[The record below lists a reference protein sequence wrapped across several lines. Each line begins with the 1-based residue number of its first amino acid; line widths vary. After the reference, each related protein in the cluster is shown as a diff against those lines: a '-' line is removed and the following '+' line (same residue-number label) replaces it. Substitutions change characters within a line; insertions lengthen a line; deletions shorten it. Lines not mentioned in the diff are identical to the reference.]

1 MDLLLLEKN
10 KHMIKHCL
18 ILFCFVLGLH
28 AAHAQSESTVVYI
41 EQYKKIAVQEMK
53 RTGIPASITLAQG
66 ILESNSGESNLAK
79 KFNNHFGIKCKSDW
93 KGETTFQD
101 DDTKQE
107 CFRVYPTA
115 LASFKDHSD
124 FLKNRPNYAA
134 LFTLDPV
141 DDSAWAY
148 GLKKA
153 GYATATDYPRR
164 LLKIID
170 DYELSQY
177 NFPELENEV
186 EDEETAKAVS
196 DGAKAVAV
204 FPKKDTVVAI
214 VKDTLI
220 ATITD
225 TVPNKLVDSIVTKPA
240 TPVYTAPTTTQAQIY
255 AADTTN
261 ISLSKVNGINSST
274 NTVENS
280 IPAMKG
286 LGVSK
291 DTVKQVLFTIT
302 KKKVINYPKEKFKIN
317 SVPVLWVKAGS
328 SYLQIAQI
336 HKISLYKLFVYN
348 DIVEADVADK
358 DQLVFIAQK
367 KKSGN
372 KSIHTAKEGETLYEI
387 SQNEGVQLSY
397 LKSYNKKLPNGPLK
411 EGTIVLLFKPKET
424 KPEPSFRQ
432 VSVKF
437 EFNFFKHLF
446 KRKKK

>member
-1 MDLLLLEKN
+1 M
-10 KHMIKHCL
+10 KHCL
-18 ILFCFVLGLH
+18 GFLFLVIGTQI
-28 AAHAQSESTVVYI
+28 AQAQSESTVVYI

-66 ILESNSGESNLAK
+66 IVESNSGESNLAK

-107 CFRVYPTA
+107 CFRVYPNA
-115 LASFKDHSD
+115 AASFKDHSD

-153 GYATATDYPRR
+153 GYATASDYPKK

-177 NFPELENEV
+177 NFPELDN
-186 EDEETAKAVS
+186 DELDSPVIEKPLIKSPVM
-196 DGAKAVAV
+196 KVVADTIAINKDTILTKEIV
-204 FPKKDTVVAI
+204 PTVKKDTI
-214 VKDTLI
+214 VKM
-220 ATITD
+220 
-225 TVPNKLVDSIVTKPA
+225 DSVINT
-240 TPVYTAPTTTQAQIY
+240 TPTPKYTQAQIF
-255 AADTTN
+255 AADSSN
-261 ISLSKVNGINSST
+261 IALSKVNGISANN
-274 NTVENS
+274 NTVAND
-280 IPAMKG
+280 IPTMKG

-328 SYLQIAQI
+328 SYLQIAQL

-348 DIVEADVADK
+348 DMEEADVVEK
-358 DQLVFIAQK
+358 DRLVFLAPK

-387 SQNEGVQLSY
+387 SQNEGIQLSY
-397 LKSYNKKLPNGPLK
+397 LQAYNKNLPKGKLK
-411 EGTIVLLFKPKET
+411 EGAIVLLFKPKET
-424 KPEPSFRQ
+424 KPEASLKQ
-432 VSVKF
+432 VSFKF
-437 EFNFFKHLF
+437 EFHLF
-446 KRKKK
+446 RNLFKKKKKNK

>member
-1 MDLLLLEKN
+1 
-10 KHMIKHCL
+10 MIKHCL

-28 AAHAQSESTVVYI
+28 IAHAQSEATVVYI

-101 DDTKQE
+101 DDAKQE

-124 FLKNRPNYAA
+124 FLKNRPNYAP
-134 LFTLDPV
+134 LFALDPV

-153 GYATATDYPRR
+153 GYATATDYPKRI
-164 LLKIID
+164 LKIID

-186 EDEETAKAVS
+186 EEETAKAVS
-196 DGAKAVAV
+196 DGPKAVAIL
-204 FPKKDTVVAI
+204 PKKDTVVAI
-214 VKDTLI
+214 VKDTISTKSL
-220 ATITD
+220 D
-225 TVPNKLVDSIVTKPA
+225 TVIKQPVVAIDSIKK
-240 TPVYTAPTTTQAQIY
+240 TTQAQIY

-261 ISLSKVNGINSST
+261 ISLSKVKGIESTNSSS
-274 NTVENS
+274 NS
-280 IPAMKG
+280 EIPSMKG

-348 DIVEADVADK
+348 DMEEADVVSK

-387 SQNEGVQLSY
+387 SQNEGIQLSY

-411 EGTIVLLFKPKET
+411 EGTIVLLFKPRET
-424 KPEPSFRQ
+424 KPEPSLRQ

-437 EFNFFKHLF
+437 EFNFFKNLF

>member
-1 MDLLLLEKN
+1 M
-10 KHMIKHCL
+10 KHCL
-18 ILFCFVLGLH
+18 GFLFLVIGTQI
-28 AAHAQSESTVVYI
+28 AQAQSESTVVYI

-66 ILESNSGESNLAK
+66 IVESNSGESNLAK

-107 CFRVYPTA
+107 CFRVYPNA
-115 LASFKDHSD
+115 AASFKDHSD

-153 GYATATDYPRR
+153 GYATASDYPKK

-177 NFPELENEV
+177 NFPELDN
-186 EDEETAKAVS
+186 DELDSPVIEKPLIKSPVM
-196 DGAKAVAV
+196 KVVADTIAINKDTILTKEIV
-204 FPKKDTVVAI
+204 PTVKKDTI
-214 VKDTLI
+214 VKM
-220 ATITD
+220 
-225 TVPNKLVDSIVTKPA
+225 DSVINT
-240 TPVYTAPTTTQAQIY
+240 TPTPKYTQAQIF
-255 AADTTN
+255 AADSSN
-261 ISLSKVNGINSST
+261 IALSKVNGISANN
-274 NTVENS
+274 NTVAND
-280 IPAMKG
+280 IPTMKG

-328 SYLQIAQI
+328 SYLQIAQL

-348 DIVEADVADK
+348 DMEEADVVEK
-358 DQLVFIAQK
+358 DQLVFLAPK

-387 SQNEGVQLSY
+387 SQNEGIQLSY
-397 LKSYNKKLPNGPLK
+397 LQAYNKNLPKGKLK
-411 EGTIVLLFKPKET
+411 EGAIVLLFKPKET
-424 KPEPSFRQ
+424 KPEASLKQ
-432 VSVKF
+432 VSFKF
-437 EFNFFKHLF
+437 EFHLF
-446 KRKKK
+446 RNLFKKKKKNK

>member
-1 MDLLLLEKN
+1 
-10 KHMIKHCL
+10 MIKHCL

-28 AAHAQSESTVVYI
+28 TAHAQSEATVVYI

-101 DDTKQE
+101 DDAKQE

-124 FLKNRPNYAA
+124 FLKNRPNYAP
-134 LFTLDPV
+134 LFALDPV

-153 GYATATDYPRR
+153 GYATATDYPKRI
-164 LLKIID
+164 LKIID

-186 EDEETAKAVS
+186 EEEETAKAVS
-196 DGAKAVAV
+196 DGAKAVSDGPKAV
-204 FPKKDTVVAI
+204 AILPKKDTVVAI
-214 VKDTLI
+214 VKDTISTKSL
-220 ATITD
+220 D
-225 TVPNKLVDSIVTKPA
+225 TVIKQPVVAIDSIKK
-240 TPVYTAPTTTQAQIY
+240 TTQAQIY

-261 ISLSKVNGINSST
+261 ISLSKVKGIESTNSSS
-274 NTVENS
+274 NS
-280 IPAMKG
+280 EIPSMKG

-348 DIVEADVADK
+348 DMEEADVVSK

-387 SQNEGVQLSY
+387 SQNEGIQLSY
-397 LKSYNKKLPNGPLK
+397 LKSYNKKLSNGPLK
-411 EGTIVLLFKPKET
+411 EGTIVLLFKPRET
-424 KPEPSFRQ
+424 KPEPSLRQ

-437 EFNFFKHLF
+437 EFNFFKNLF

>member
-1 MDLLLLEKN
+1 MKY
-10 KHMIKHCL
+10 
-18 ILFCFVLGLH
+18 CFGMPFLVIGIQI
-28 AAHAQSESTVVYI
+28 AQAQSESTIVYI

-66 ILESNSGESNLAK
+66 IVESNSGESNLAK

-107 CFRVYPTA
+107 CFRVYPNA
-115 LASFKDHSD
+115 AASFKDHSD

-153 GYATATDYPRR
+153 GYATASDYPKK

-177 NFPELENEV
+177 NFPELDN
-186 EDEETAKAVS
+186 DELDSPLIEKPLIKSPVM
-196 DGAKAVAV
+196 KVVADTIAI
-204 FPKKDTVVAI
+204 KKDTILTKEIVPTVKKDTI
-214 VKDTLI
+214 VKM
-220 ATITD
+220 
-225 TVPNKLVDSIVTKPA
+225 DSVINT
-240 TPVYTAPTTTQAQIY
+240 TPTPKYTQAQIF
-255 AADTTN
+255 AADSSN
-261 ISLSKVNGINSST
+261 IALSKVNGISANN
-274 NTVENS
+274 NTIAND
-280 IPAMKG
+280 IPTMKG

-328 SYLQIAQI
+328 SYLQIAQL

-348 DIVEADVADK
+348 DMEEADVVEK
-358 DQLVFIAQK
+358 DQLVFLAPK

-387 SQNEGVQLSY
+387 SQNEGIQLSY
-397 LKSYNKKLPNGPLK
+397 LQAYNKNLPKGKLK

-424 KPEPSFRQ
+424 KPEPSLKQ
-432 VSVKF
+432 VSFKF
-437 EFNFFKHLF
+437 EFHLF
-446 KRKKK
+446 RNLFKKKKKNK

>member
-1 MDLLLLEKN
+1 M
-10 KHMIKHCL
+10 KHCL
-18 ILFCFVLGLH
+18 ILICFVLGLH
-28 AAHAQSESTVVYI
+28 TAQAQSESTVVYI
-41 EQYKKIAVQEMK
+41 ELYKKIAVQEMK

-93 KGETTFQD
+93 KGETTYQD

-153 GYATATDYPRR
+153 GYATASDYPKR

-177 NFPELENEV
+177 NFPELDNE
-186 EDEETAKAVS
+186 EANTEIL
-196 DGAKAVAV
+196 
-204 FPKKDTVVAI
+204 PK
-214 VKDTLI
+214 KDTLI
-220 ATITD
+220 ASIKD
-225 TVPNKLVDSIVTKPA
+225 TLPNKLVDTIVSKPTA
-240 TPVYTAPTTTQAQIY
+240 PTYTAPTTITQAQIF

-261 ISLSKVNGINSST
+261 ISLSKVNGISSST
-274 NTVENS
+274 NTAENS

-336 HKISLYKLFVYN
+336 HKLSLYKIFVYN
-348 DIVEADVADK
+348 DMEEADVVAK

-367 KKSGN
+367 KKFGN

-387 SQNEGVQLSY
+387 SQNEGIQLSY

-432 VSVKF
+432 VSLKF
-437 EFNFFKHLF
+437 EFNFFKNLF

>member
-1 MDLLLLEKN
+1 M
-10 KHMIKHCL
+10 KHCL
-18 ILFCFVLGLH
+18 GFLFLVIGTQI
-28 AAHAQSESTVVYI
+28 AQAQSESTVVYI

-66 ILESNSGESNLAK
+66 IVESNSGESNLAK

-107 CFRVYPTA
+107 CFRVYPNA
-115 LASFKDHSD
+115 AASFKDHSD

-153 GYATATDYPRR
+153 GYATASDYPKK

-177 NFPELENEV
+177 NFPELDN
-186 EDEETAKAVS
+186 DELDSPLIEKPLIKSPVM
-196 DGAKAVAV
+196 KVVADTIAINKDTILTKEIV
-204 FPKKDTVVAI
+204 PTVKKDTI
-214 VKDTLI
+214 VKM
-220 ATITD
+220 
-225 TVPNKLVDSIVTKPA
+225 DSVINT
-240 TPVYTAPTTTQAQIY
+240 TPTPKYTQAQIF
-255 AADTTN
+255 AADSSN
-261 ISLSKVNGINSST
+261 IALSKVNGISANN
-274 NTVENS
+274 NTVAND
-280 IPAMKG
+280 IPTMKG

-317 SVPVLWVKAGS
+317 SVPVLWVRAGS
-328 SYLQIAQI
+328 SYLQIAQLY
-336 HKISLYKLFVYN
+336 KISLYKLFVYN
-348 DIVEADVADK
+348 DMEEADIVEK
-358 DQLVFIAQK
+358 DQLVFLAPK
-367 KKSGN
+367 KKSGK

-387 SQNEGVQLSY
+387 SQNEGIQLSY
-397 LKSYNKKLPNGPLK
+397 LQAYNKNLPKGKLK
-411 EGTIVLLFKPKET
+411 EGAIVLLFKPKET
-424 KPEPSFRQ
+424 KPQPSFKQ
-432 VSVKF
+432 VSFKF
-437 EFNFFKHLF
+437 DFHLF
-446 KRKKK
+446 RNLFKKKK

>member
-1 MDLLLLEKN
+1 M
-10 KHMIKHCL
+10 KHCL
-18 ILFCFVLGLH
+18 ILICFVLGVH
-28 AAHAQSESTVVYI
+28 TAQAQSESTVVYI
-41 EQYKKIAVQEMK
+41 ELYKKIAVQEMK

-93 KGETTFQD
+93 KGETTYQD

-153 GYATATDYPRR
+153 GYATASDYPKR

-177 NFPELENEV
+177 NFPELDN
-186 EDEETAKAVS
+186 DEEESAKALS
-196 DGAKAVAV
+196 DEKKQISFVKTKDSV
-204 FPKKDTVVAI
+204 VKKDTIITKEI
-214 VKDTLI
+214 VP
-220 ATITD
+220 
-225 TVPNKLVDSIVTKPA
+225 TVKKDSIEKIDSVTN
-240 TPVYTAPTTTQAQIY
+240 TAPTTITQAQIY
-255 AADTTN
+255 ASDTTN
-261 ISLSKVNGINSST
+261 ITLSKVNGISSST
-274 NTVENS
+274 NTAENS

-286 LGVSK
+286 LGLSK

-336 HKISLYKLFVYN
+336 HKLSLYKIFVYN
-348 DIVEADVADK
+348 DMEEADVVAK

-367 KKSGN
+367 KKTGN

-387 SQNEGVQLSY
+387 SQNEGIQLSY
-397 LKSYNKKLPNGPLK
+397 LKSYNQKLPNGPLK

-432 VSVKF
+432 VSLKF
-437 EFNFFKHLF
+437 EFNFLKNLF

>member
-1 MDLLLLEKN
+1 
-10 KHMIKHCL
+10 MIKHCL

-28 AAHAQSESTVVYI
+28 IAHAQSEATVVYI

-101 DDTKQE
+101 DDAKQE
-107 CFRVYPTA
+107 CFRVYPSA

-124 FLKNRPNYAA
+124 FLKNRPNYAP
-134 LFTLDPV
+134 LFALDPV

-153 GYATATDYPRR
+153 GYATATDYPKRII
-164 LLKIID
+164 KIID

-186 EDEETAKAVS
+186 EEETAKAVS
-196 DGAKAVAV
+196 DGPKAVAIL
-204 FPKKDTVVAI
+204 PKKDTVVAI
-214 VKDTLI
+214 VKDTISTKSL
-220 ATITD
+220 D
-225 TVPNKLVDSIVTKPA
+225 TVIKQPVVAIDSIKK
-240 TPVYTAPTTTQAQIY
+240 TTQAQIY

-261 ISLSKVNGINSST
+261 ISLSKVKGIESSNSSY
-274 NTVENS
+274 NS
-280 IPAMKG
+280 EIPSMKG

-348 DIVEADVADK
+348 DMEEADVVSK

-387 SQNEGVQLSY
+387 SQNEGIQLSY

-411 EGTIVLLFKPKET
+411 EGTIVLLFKPRET
-424 KPEPSFRQ
+424 KPEPSLRQ

-437 EFNFFKHLF
+437 EFNFFKNLF

>member
-1 MDLLLLEKN
+1 M
-10 KHMIKHCL
+10 KHCL
-18 ILFCFVLGLH
+18 ILICFVLGVH
-28 AAHAQSESTVVYI
+28 TAQAQSESTVVYI
-41 EQYKKIAVQEMK
+41 ELYKKIAVQEMK

-93 KGETTFQD
+93 KGETTYQD

-153 GYATATDYPRR
+153 GYATASDYPKR

-177 NFPELENEV
+177 NFPELDNE
-186 EDEETAKAVS
+186 EEESAKALS
-196 DGAKAVAV
+196 DEKKQISFVKTKDSV
-204 FPKKDTVVAI
+204 VKKDTIITKEI
-214 VKDTLI
+214 VP
-220 ATITD
+220 
-225 TVPNKLVDSIVTKPA
+225 TVKKDSIEKIDSVTN
-240 TPVYTAPTTTQAQIY
+240 TAPTTITQAQIY

-261 ISLSKVNGINSST
+261 ISLSKVNGISFST
-274 NTVENS
+274 NTAENS

-286 LGVSK
+286 LGLSK

-336 HKISLYKLFVYN
+336 HKLSLYKIFVYN
-348 DIVEADVADK
+348 DMEEADVVAK

-367 KKSGN
+367 KKTGN

-387 SQNEGVQLSY
+387 SQNEGIQLSY
-397 LKSYNKKLPNGPLK
+397 LKSYNQKLPNGPLK

-432 VSVKF
+432 VSLKF
-437 EFNFFKHLF
+437 EFNFLKNLF

>member
-1 MDLLLLEKN
+1 M
-10 KHMIKHCL
+10 KHCL
-18 ILFCFVLGLH
+18 ILICFVLGLH
-28 AAHAQSESTVVYI
+28 TAQAQSESTVVYI
-41 EQYKKIAVQEMK
+41 ELYKKIAVQEMK

-93 KGETTFQD
+93 KGETTYQD

-153 GYATATDYPRR
+153 GYATASDYPKR

-177 NFPELENEV
+177 NFPELDNE
-186 EDEETAKAVS
+186 EANTEIL
-196 DGAKAVAV
+196 
-204 FPKKDTVVAI
+204 PK
-214 VKDTLI
+214 KDTLI
-220 ATITD
+220 ATIKD
-225 TVPNKLVDSIVTKPA
+225 TLPNKIVDTIVSKP
-240 TPVYTAPTTTQAQIY
+240 TSPTYTAPTTITQAQIY

-261 ISLSKVNGINSST
+261 ISLSKVNGISSST
-274 NTVENS
+274 NTAENS

-336 HKISLYKLFVYN
+336 HKLSLYKIFVYN
-348 DIVEADVADK
+348 DMEEADVVAK

-387 SQNEGVQLSY
+387 SQNEGIQLSY

-432 VSVKF
+432 VSLKF
-437 EFNFFKHLF
+437 EFNFFKNLF

>member
-1 MDLLLLEKN
+1 
-10 KHMIKHCL
+10 MIKHCL

-186 EDEETAKAVS
+186 EETTKPVS
-196 DGAKAVAV
+196 DE
-204 FPKKDTVVAI
+204 KKNIVNAT
-214 VKDTLI
+214 VKDTPI
-220 ATITD
+220 ATMID
-225 TVPNKLVDSIVTKPA
+225 TVPNKLVDSSVTKPS
-240 TPVYTAPTTTQAQIY
+240 TPAYSAPTTTQAQIY

-261 ISLSKVNGINSST
+261 ISLSKVNGISSST

-286 LGVSK
+286 LGISK

-348 DIVEADVADK
+348 DILEADVADK

-387 SQNEGVQLSY
+387 SQNEGIQLSY

>member
-1 MDLLLLEKN
+1 
-10 KHMIKHCL
+10 MIKHCL

-28 AAHAQSESTVVYI
+28 TAHAQSEATVVYI

-101 DDTKQE
+101 DDAKQE

-124 FLKNRPNYAA
+124 FLKNRPNYAP
-134 LFTLDPV
+134 LFALDPV

-153 GYATATDYPRR
+153 GYATATDYPKRI
-164 LLKIID
+164 LKIID

-186 EDEETAKAVS
+186 DEETAKAVS
-196 DGAKAVAV
+196 DEAKAVSDGAKTAAIL
-204 FPKKDTVVAI
+204 PKKDSVIALVKDTISTKSIDTVIKQPVVAI
-214 VKDTLI
+214 
-220 ATITD
+220 
-225 TVPNKLVDSIVTKPA
+225 DSIKK
-240 TPVYTAPTTTQAQIY
+240 TTQAQIY

-261 ISLSKVNGINSST
+261 ISLSKVKGIESTNSSS
-274 NTVENS
+274 NS
-280 IPAMKG
+280 EIPSMKG

-348 DIVEADVADK
+348 DMEEADVVSK

-387 SQNEGVQLSY
+387 SQNEGIQLSY

-411 EGTIVLLFKPKET
+411 EGTIVLLFKPRET
-424 KPEPSFRQ
+424 KPEPSLRQ

-437 EFNFFKHLF
+437 EFNFFKNLF

>member
-1 MDLLLLEKN
+1 
-10 KHMIKHCL
+10 MIKHCL
-18 ILFCFVLGLH
+18 ILFCFVLGFH
-28 AAHAQSESTVVYI
+28 ISHAQSEATVVYI

-107 CFRVYPTA
+107 CFRVYPSA

-124 FLKNRPNYAA
+124 FLKNRPNYAP
-134 LFTLDPV
+134 LFALDPV

-153 GYATATDYPRR
+153 GYATASDYPKRI
-164 LLKIID
+164 LKIID

-177 NFPELENEV
+177 NFPELENE
-186 EDEETAKAVS
+186 EEETAKAVS
-196 DGAKAVAV
+196 DGAKTISDSAKPISDEKNKIEIA
-204 FPKKDTVVAI
+204 PKKDTVLISA
-214 VKDTLI
+214 KDTI
-220 ATITD
+220 PTKKMD
-225 TVPNKLVDSIVTKPA
+225 TVINQPVIVAESIKK
-240 TPVYTAPTTTQAQIY
+240 TTQAQIY
-255 AADTTN
+255 ATDTTN
-261 ISLSKVNGINSST
+261 ISLSQVKGIEST
-274 NTVENS
+274 NSTSNNE
-280 IPAMKG
+280 IPSMKG

-348 DIVEADVADK
+348 DMEEADVVSK

-387 SQNEGVQLSY
+387 SQNEGIQLSY

-424 KPEPSFRQ
+424 KPEPTLKQ

-437 EFNFFKHLF
+437 EFNFFKNLF

>member
-1 MDLLLLEKN
+1 M
-10 KHMIKHCL
+10 KHCL
-18 ILFCFVLGLH
+18 GFLFLVIGTQI
-28 AAHAQSESTVVYI
+28 AQAQSESTVVYI

-66 ILESNSGESNLAK
+66 IVESNSGESNLAK

-107 CFRVYPTA
+107 CFRVYPNA
-115 LASFKDHSD
+115 AASFKDHSD

-153 GYATATDYPRR
+153 GYATASDYPKK

-177 NFPELENEV
+177 NFPELDN
-186 EDEETAKAVS
+186 DELDSPVIEKPLIKSPVM
-196 DGAKAVAV
+196 KVVADTIAINKDTILTKEIV
-204 FPKKDTVVAI
+204 PTVKKDTI
-214 VKDTLI
+214 VKM
-220 ATITD
+220 
-225 TVPNKLVDSIVTKPA
+225 DSVINT
-240 TPVYTAPTTTQAQIY
+240 TPTPKYTQAQIF
-255 AADTTN
+255 AADSSN
-261 ISLSKVNGINSST
+261 IALSKVNGISANN
-274 NTVENS
+274 NTVAND
-280 IPAMKG
+280 IPTMKG

-328 SYLQIAQI
+328 SYLQIAQL

-348 DIVEADVADK
+348 DMEEADVVEK
-358 DQLVFIAQK
+358 DRLVFLAPK

-387 SQNEGVQLSY
+387 SQNEGIQLSY
-397 LKSYNKKLPNGPLK
+397 LQAYNKNLPKGKLK
-411 EGTIVLLFKPKET
+411 EGAIVLLFKPKET
-424 KPEPSFRQ
+424 KPEPSLKQ
-432 VSVKF
+432 VSFKF
-437 EFNFFKHLF
+437 EFHLF
-446 KRKKK
+446 RNLFKKKKKNK

>member
-1 MDLLLLEKN
+1 
-10 KHMIKHCL
+10 MIKHCL

-28 AAHAQSESTVVYI
+28 VAHAQSEATVVYI

-101 DDTKQE
+101 DDAKQE

-124 FLKNRPNYAA
+124 FLKNRPNYAP
-134 LFTLDPV
+134 LFALDPV

-153 GYATATDYPRR
+153 GYATASDYPKRI
-164 LLKIID
+164 LKIID

-186 EDEETAKAVS
+186 EEEETAKAVS
-196 DGAKAVAV
+196 DGAKAVSNGKKVVAIL
-204 FPKKDTVVAI
+204 PKKDTVVAI
-214 VKDTLI
+214 VKDTISTKSL
-220 ATITD
+220 D
-225 TVPNKLVDSIVTKPA
+225 TVIKQPVVAIDSIKK
-240 TPVYTAPTTTQAQIY
+240 TTQAQIY

-261 ISLSKVNGINSST
+261 ISLSRVKGIEST
-274 NTVENS
+274 NSTSNS
-280 IPAMKG
+280 EIPSMKG
-286 LGVSK
+286 LGLSK

-336 HKISLYKLFVYN
+336 HKMSLYKLFVYN
-348 DIVEADVADK
+348 DMEEADVVSK
-358 DQLVFIAQK
+358 DQLVFIALK

-387 SQNEGVQLSY
+387 SQNEGIQLSY

-411 EGTIVLLFKPKET
+411 EGTIVLLFKPRET
-424 KPEPSFRQ
+424 KPESSLRQ

-437 EFNFFKHLF
+437 EFNFFKNLF

>member
-1 MDLLLLEKN
+1 
-10 KHMIKHCL
+10 MIKHCL

-28 AAHAQSESTVVYI
+28 IAHAQSEATVVYI

-101 DDTKQE
+101 DDAKQE

-124 FLKNRPNYAA
+124 FLKNRPNYAP
-134 LFTLDPV
+134 LFALDPV

-153 GYATATDYPRR
+153 GYATATDYPKRI
-164 LLKIID
+164 LKIID

-186 EDEETAKAVS
+186 EEEETAKAVS
-196 DGAKAVAV
+196 DGAKAVSDGPKAV
-204 FPKKDTVVAI
+204 AILPKKDTVVAI
-214 VKDTLI
+214 VKDTI
-220 ATITD
+220 STKSID
-225 TVPNKLVDSIVTKPA
+225 TVIKQPEIAVDSIKK
-240 TPVYTAPTTTQAQIY
+240 TTQAQIY

-261 ISLSKVNGINSST
+261 ISLSKVKGIESTNSST
-274 NTVENS
+274 NSE
-280 IPAMKG
+280 IPSMKG

-348 DIVEADVADK
+348 DMEEADVVSK

-387 SQNEGVQLSY
+387 SQNEGIQLSY

-411 EGTIVLLFKPKET
+411 EGTIVLLFKPRET
-424 KPEPSFRQ
+424 KPEPSLRQ

-437 EFNFFKHLF
+437 EFNFFKNLF

>member
-1 MDLLLLEKN
+1 MKYCFG
-10 KHMIKHCL
+10 M
-18 ILFCFVLGLH
+18 LFLVIGMQI
-28 AAHAQSESTVVYI
+28 AQAQSESTIVYI

-66 ILESNSGESNLAK
+66 IVESNSGESNLAK

-107 CFRVYPTA
+107 CFRVYPNA
-115 LASFKDHSD
+115 AASFKDHSD

-153 GYATATDYPRR
+153 GYATASDYPKK

-177 NFPELENEV
+177 NFPELDNE
-186 EDEETAKAVS
+186 EEESAKALS
-196 DGAKAVAV
+196 DEKKEISFVKTKDSV
-204 FPKKDTVVAI
+204 VKKDTILTKEIVPI
-214 VKDTLI
+214 VKKDTI
-220 ATITD
+220 VKIDSVINTAT
-225 TVPNKLVDSIVTKPA
+225 
-240 TPVYTAPTTTQAQIY
+240 TPKYTQAQIF
-255 AADTTN
+255 AADSSN
-261 ISLSKVNGINSST
+261 IALSKVNGISASN
-274 NTVENS
+274 NTVAND
-280 IPAMKG
+280 IPTMKG

-317 SVPVLWVKAGS
+317 SVPVLLVKAGS
-328 SYLQIAQI
+328 SYLQIAQL

-348 DIVEADVADK
+348 DMEEADVVEK
-358 DQLVFIAQK
+358 DQLVFLAPK

-387 SQNEGVQLSY
+387 SQNEGIQLSY
-397 LKSYNKKLPNGPLK
+397 LQAYNKNLPKGKLK
-411 EGTIVLLFKPKET
+411 EGAIVLLFKPKET
-424 KPEPSFRQ
+424 KPEPSLKQ
-432 VSVKF
+432 VSFKF
-437 EFNFFKHLF
+437 EFHLF
-446 KRKKK
+446 RNLFKKKKKNK

>member
-1 MDLLLLEKN
+1 
-10 KHMIKHCL
+10 MIKHCL

-28 AAHAQSESTVVYI
+28 TAHAQSEATVVYI

-124 FLKNRPNYAA
+124 FLKNRPNYAP
-134 LFTLDPV
+134 LFALDPV

-153 GYATATDYPRR
+153 GYATATDYPKRI
-164 LLKIID
+164 LKIID

-186 EDEETAKAVS
+186 EEEETAKAVS
-196 DGAKAVAV
+196 DGAKAVSDGPKAV
-204 FPKKDTVVAI
+204 AILPKKDTVVAI
-214 VKDTLI
+214 VKDTISTKSL
-220 ATITD
+220 D
-225 TVPNKLVDSIVTKPA
+225 TVIKQPVVAIDSIKK
-240 TPVYTAPTTTQAQIY
+240 TTQAQIY

-261 ISLSKVNGINSST
+261 ISLSKVKGIESTNSSS
-274 NTVENS
+274 NS
-280 IPAMKG
+280 EIPSMKG

-348 DIVEADVADK
+348 DMEEADVVSK

-387 SQNEGVQLSY
+387 SQNEGIQLSY
-397 LKSYNKKLPNGPLK
+397 LKSYNKKLSNGPLK
-411 EGTIVLLFKPKET
+411 EGTIVLLFKPRET
-424 KPEPSFRQ
+424 KPEPSLRQ

-437 EFNFFKHLF
+437 EFNFFKNLF

>member
-1 MDLLLLEKN
+1 
-10 KHMIKHCL
+10 
-18 ILFCFVLGLH
+18 VLGLH
-28 AAHAQSESTVVYI
+28 IAHAQSEATVVYI

-101 DDTKQE
+101 DDAKQE
-107 CFRVYPTA
+107 CFRVYPSA

-124 FLKNRPNYAA
+124 FLKNRPNYAP
-134 LFTLDPV
+134 LFALDPV

-153 GYATATDYPRR
+153 GYATATDYPKRII
-164 LLKIID
+164 KIID

-186 EDEETAKAVS
+186 EEETAKAVS
-196 DGAKAVAV
+196 DGPKAVAIL
-204 FPKKDTVVAI
+204 PKKDTVVAI
-214 VKDTLI
+214 VKDTISTKSL
-220 ATITD
+220 D
-225 TVPNKLVDSIVTKPA
+225 TVIKQPVVAIDSIKK
-240 TPVYTAPTTTQAQIY
+240 TTQAQIY

-261 ISLSKVNGINSST
+261 ISLSKVKGIESSNSSY
-274 NTVENS
+274 NS
-280 IPAMKG
+280 EIPSMKG

-348 DIVEADVADK
+348 DMEEADVVSK

-387 SQNEGVQLSY
+387 SQNEGIQLSY

-411 EGTIVLLFKPKET
+411 EGTIVLLFKPRET
-424 KPEPSFRQ
+424 KPEPSLRQ

-437 EFNFFKHLF
+437 EFNFFKNLF

>member
-1 MDLLLLEKN
+1 M
-10 KHMIKHCL
+10 KHCL
-18 ILFCFVLGLH
+18 ILICFVLGVH
-28 AAHAQSESTVVYI
+28 TAQAQSESTVVYI
-41 EQYKKIAVQEMK
+41 ELYKKIAVQEMK

-93 KGETTFQD
+93 KGETTYQD

-153 GYATATDYPRR
+153 GYATASDYPKR

-177 NFPELENEV
+177 NFPELDNE
-186 EDEETAKAVS
+186 EEESALALSDEKKQISFVKTKDSV
-196 DGAKAVAV
+196 V
-204 FPKKDTVVAI
+204 KKDTIITKEI
-214 VKDTLI
+214 VP
-220 ATITD
+220 
-225 TVPNKLVDSIVTKPA
+225 TVKKDSIEKIDSVTN
-240 TPVYTAPTTTQAQIY
+240 TAPTTITQAQIY

-261 ISLSKVNGINSST
+261 ISLSKVNGISSST
-274 NTVENS
+274 NTAENS

-286 LGVSK
+286 LGLSK

-336 HKISLYKLFVYN
+336 HKLSLYKIFVYN
-348 DIVEADVADK
+348 DMEEADVVAK

-387 SQNEGVQLSY
+387 SQNEGIQLSY

-432 VSVKF
+432 VSLKF
-437 EFNFFKHLF
+437 EFNFLKNLF

>member
-1 MDLLLLEKN
+1 
-10 KHMIKHCL
+10 MIKHCL

-186 EDEETAKAVS
+186 EETTKPVS
-196 DGAKAVAV
+196 DE
-204 FPKKDTVVAI
+204 KKNIVNAT

-220 ATITD
+220 ATMID
-225 TVPNKLVDSIVTKPA
+225 TVPNKLVDSSVTKPS
-240 TPVYTAPTTTQAQIY
+240 TPAYSAPTTTQAQIY

-261 ISLSKVNGINSST
+261 ISLSKVNGISSST

-286 LGVSK
+286 LGISK

-348 DIVEADVADK
+348 DILEADVADK

-387 SQNEGVQLSY
+387 SQNEAIQLSY

-437 EFNFFKHLF
+437 EFNFFKQLF

>member
-1 MDLLLLEKN
+1 M
-10 KHMIKHCL
+10 KHCL
-18 ILFCFVLGLH
+18 ILICFVLGLH
-28 AAHAQSESTVVYI
+28 TAQAQSESTVVYI
-41 EQYKKIAVQEMK
+41 ELYKKIAVQEMK

-93 KGETTFQD
+93 KGETTYQD

-153 GYATATDYPRR
+153 GYATASDYPKR

-186 EDEETAKAVS
+186 EEETSKAVS
-196 DGAKAVAV
+196 VGEKVVAIL
-204 FPKKDTVVAI
+204 PKKDTVVAI
-214 VKDTLI
+214 VKDTISNKSL
-220 ATITD
+220 D
-225 TVPNKLVDSIVTKPA
+225 TVIKQPVVAIDSIKK
-240 TPVYTAPTTTQAQIY
+240 TTQAQIY

-261 ISLSKVNGINSST
+261 ISLSRVKGIEST
-274 NTVENS
+274 NSTSNS
-280 IPAMKG
+280 EIPSMKG
-286 LGVSK
+286 LGLSK

-336 HKISLYKLFVYN
+336 HKLSLYKIFVYN
-348 DIVEADVADK
+348 DMEEADVVAK

-387 SQNEGVQLSY
+387 SQNEGIQLSY

-432 VSVKF
+432 VSLKF
-437 EFNFFKHLF
+437 EFNFFKNLF

>member
-1 MDLLLLEKN
+1 
-10 KHMIKHCL
+10 MIKHCL

-28 AAHAQSESTVVYI
+28 TAHAQSEATVVYI

-124 FLKNRPNYAA
+124 FLKNRPNYAP
-134 LFTLDPV
+134 LFALDPV

-153 GYATATDYPRR
+153 GYATATDYPKRI
-164 LLKIID
+164 LKIID

-186 EDEETAKAVS
+186 EEEETAKAVS
-196 DGAKAVAV
+196 DGPKAVAIL
-204 FPKKDTVVAI
+204 PKKDTVVAI
-214 VKDTLI
+214 VKDTISTKSL
-220 ATITD
+220 D
-225 TVPNKLVDSIVTKPA
+225 TVIKQPVVAIDSIKK
-240 TPVYTAPTTTQAQIY
+240 TTQAQIY

-261 ISLSKVNGINSST
+261 ISLSKVKGIESTNSSS
-274 NTVENS
+274 NS
-280 IPAMKG
+280 EIPSMKG

-348 DIVEADVADK
+348 DMEEADVVSK

-387 SQNEGVQLSY
+387 SQNEGIQLSY
-397 LKSYNKKLPNGPLK
+397 LKSYNKKLSNGPLK
-411 EGTIVLLFKPKET
+411 EGTIVLLFKPRET
-424 KPEPSFRQ
+424 KPEPSLRQ

-437 EFNFFKHLF
+437 EFNFFKNLF

>member
-1 MDLLLLEKN
+1 
-10 KHMIKHCL
+10 
-18 ILFCFVLGLH
+18 
-28 AAHAQSESTVVYI
+28 
-41 EQYKKIAVQEMK
+41 
-53 RTGIPASITLAQG
+53 
-66 ILESNSGESNLAK
+66 
-79 KFNNHFGIKCKSDW
+79 
-93 KGETTFQD
+93 
-101 DDTKQE
+101 
-107 CFRVYPTA
+107 
-115 LASFKDHSD
+115 
-124 FLKNRPNYAA
+124 
-134 LFTLDPV
+134 
-141 DDSAWAY
+141 
-148 GLKKA
+148 
-153 GYATATDYPRR
+153 
-164 LLKIID
+164 
-170 DYELSQY
+170 
-177 NFPELENEV
+177 
-186 EDEETAKAVS
+186 
-196 DGAKAVAV
+196 
-204 FPKKDTVVAI
+204 
-214 VKDTLI
+214 
-220 ATITD
+220 
-225 TVPNKLVDSIVTKPA
+225 
-240 TPVYTAPTTTQAQIY
+240 
-255 AADTTN
+255 
-261 ISLSKVNGINSST
+261 
-274 NTVENS
+274 
-280 IPAMKG
+280 MKG

-397 LKSYNKKLPNGPLK
+397 LKTYNKKLPNGPLK

>member
-1 MDLLLLEKN
+1 M
-10 KHMIKHCL
+10 KHCL
-18 ILFCFVLGLH
+18 ILICFVLGVH
-28 AAHAQSESTVVYI
+28 TAQAQSESTVVYI
-41 EQYKKIAVQEMK
+41 ELYKKIAVQEMK

-93 KGETTFQD
+93 KGETTYQD

-153 GYATATDYPRR
+153 GYATASDYPKR

-177 NFPELENEV
+177 NFPELDNE
-186 EDEETAKAVS
+186 EEESAKALS
-196 DGAKAVAV
+196 DEKKQISFVKTKDSV
-204 FPKKDTVVAI
+204 VKKDTIITKEI
-214 VKDTLI
+214 VP
-220 ATITD
+220 
-225 TVPNKLVDSIVTKPA
+225 TVKKDSIEKIDSVTN
-240 TPVYTAPTTTQAQIY
+240 TAPTTITQAQIY
-255 AADTTN
+255 ASDTTN
-261 ISLSKVNGINSST
+261 ITLSKVNGISSST
-274 NTVENS
+274 NTAENS

-286 LGVSK
+286 LGLSK

-336 HKISLYKLFVYN
+336 HKLSLYKIFVYN
-348 DIVEADVADK
+348 DMEEADVVAK

-367 KKSGN
+367 KKTGN

-387 SQNEGVQLSY
+387 SQNEGIQLSY
-397 LKSYNKKLPNGPLK
+397 LKSYNQKLPNGPLK

-432 VSVKF
+432 VSLKF
-437 EFNFFKHLF
+437 EFNFLKNLF

>member
-1 MDLLLLEKN
+1 M
-10 KHMIKHCL
+10 KHCL
-18 ILFCFVLGLH
+18 GFLFLVIGTQI
-28 AAHAQSESTVVYI
+28 AQAQSESTVVYI

-66 ILESNSGESNLAK
+66 IVESNSGESNLAK

-107 CFRVYPTA
+107 CFRVYPNA
-115 LASFKDHSD
+115 AASFKDHSD

-153 GYATATDYPRR
+153 GYATASDYPKK

-177 NFPELENEV
+177 NFPELDN
-186 EDEETAKAVS
+186 DELDSPLIEKPLIKSPVM
-196 DGAKAVAV
+196 KVVADTIAI
-204 FPKKDTVVAI
+204 KKDTILTKEIVPTVKKDTI
-214 VKDTLI
+214 VKM
-220 ATITD
+220 
-225 TVPNKLVDSIVTKPA
+225 DSVINT
-240 TPVYTAPTTTQAQIY
+240 TPTPKYTQAQIF
-255 AADTTN
+255 AADSSN
-261 ISLSKVNGINSST
+261 IALSKVNGISANN
-274 NTVENS
+274 NTIAND
-280 IPAMKG
+280 IPTMKG

-328 SYLQIAQI
+328 SYLQIAQL

-348 DIVEADVADK
+348 DMEEADVVEK
-358 DQLVFIAQK
+358 DQLVFLAPK

-387 SQNEGVQLSY
+387 SQNEGIQLSY
-397 LKSYNKKLPNGPLK
+397 LQAYNKNLPKGKLK

-424 KPEPSFRQ
+424 KPEPSLKQ
-432 VSVKF
+432 VSFKF
-437 EFNFFKHLF
+437 EFHLF
-446 KRKKK
+446 RNLFKKKKKNK

>member
-1 MDLLLLEKN
+1 
-10 KHMIKHCL
+10 MIKHCL

-93 KGETTFQD
+93 KGETTYQD

-153 GYATATDYPRR
+153 GYATASDYPKR

-177 NFPELENEV
+177 NFPELDNE
-186 EDEETAKAVS
+186 EEESAKALS
-196 DGAKAVAV
+196 DEKKQISFVKTKDSV
-204 FPKKDTVVAI
+204 VKKDTIITKEI
-214 VKDTLI
+214 VP
-220 ATITD
+220 
-225 TVPNKLVDSIVTKPA
+225 TVKKDSIEKIDSVTN
-240 TPVYTAPTTTQAQIY
+240 TAPTTITQAQIY

-261 ISLSKVNGINSST
+261 ISLSKVNGISSST
-274 NTVENS
+274 NTAENS

-286 LGVSK
+286 LGLSK

-336 HKISLYKLFVYN
+336 HKLSLYKIFVYN
-348 DIVEADVADK
+348 DMEEADVVAK

-367 KKSGN
+367 KKTGN

-387 SQNEGVQLSY
+387 SQNEGIQLSY
-397 LKSYNKKLPNGPLK
+397 LKSYNQKLPNGPLK

-432 VSVKF
+432 VSLKF
-437 EFNFFKHLF
+437 EFNFFKNLF

>member
-1 MDLLLLEKN
+1 M
-10 KHMIKHCL
+10 KHCL
-18 ILFCFVLGLH
+18 ILICFVLGLH
-28 AAHAQSESTVVYI
+28 TAQAQSESTVVYI
-41 EQYKKIAVQEMK
+41 ELYKKIAVQEMK

-93 KGETTFQD
+93 KGETTYQD

-153 GYATATDYPRR
+153 GYATASDYPKR

-186 EDEETAKAVS
+186 EEETSKAVS
-196 DGAKAVAV
+196 VGEKVVAIL
-204 FPKKDTVVAI
+204 PKKDTVVAI
-214 VKDTLI
+214 VKDTISTKSL
-220 ATITD
+220 D
-225 TVPNKLVDSIVTKPA
+225 TVIKQPVVAIDSIKK
-240 TPVYTAPTTTQAQIY
+240 TTQAQIY

-261 ISLSKVNGINSST
+261 ISLSRVKGIEST
-274 NTVENS
+274 NSTSNS
-280 IPAMKG
+280 EIPSMKG
-286 LGVSK
+286 LGFSK

-336 HKISLYKLFVYN
+336 HKLSLYKIFVYN
-348 DIVEADVADK
+348 DMEEADVVAK

-387 SQNEGVQLSY
+387 SQNEGIQLSY

-432 VSVKF
+432 VSLKF
-437 EFNFFKHLF
+437 EFNFFKNLF

>member
-1 MDLLLLEKN
+1 M
-10 KHMIKHCL
+10 KHCL
-18 ILFCFVLGLH
+18 GFLFLVIGTQI
-28 AAHAQSESTVVYI
+28 AQAQSESTVVYI

-66 ILESNSGESNLAK
+66 IVESNSGESNLAK
-79 KFNNHFGIKCKSDW
+79 KLNNHFGIKCKSDW

-107 CFRVYPTA
+107 CFRVYPNA
-115 LASFKDHSD
+115 AASFKDHSD

-153 GYATATDYPRR
+153 GYATASDYPKK

-177 NFPELENEV
+177 NFPELDN
-186 EDEETAKAVS
+186 DELDSPVIEKPLIKSPVM
-196 DGAKAVAV
+196 KVVADTIAINKDTILTKEIV
-204 FPKKDTVVAI
+204 PTVKKDTI
-214 VKDTLI
+214 VKM
-220 ATITD
+220 
-225 TVPNKLVDSIVTKPA
+225 DSVINT
-240 TPVYTAPTTTQAQIY
+240 TPTPKYTQAQIF
-255 AADTTN
+255 AADSSN
-261 ISLSKVNGINSST
+261 IALSKVNGISANN
-274 NTVENS
+274 NTVAND
-280 IPAMKG
+280 IPTMKG

-328 SYLQIAQI
+328 SYLQIAQL

-348 DIVEADVADK
+348 DMEEADVVAK
-358 DQLVFIAQK
+358 DQLVFLAPK

-387 SQNEGVQLSY
+387 SQNEGIQLSY
-397 LKSYNKKLPNGPLK
+397 LQAYNKNLPKGKLK
-411 EGTIVLLFKPKET
+411 EGAIVLLFKPKET
-424 KPEPSFRQ
+424 KPEPSLKQ
-432 VSVKF
+432 VSFKF
-437 EFNFFKHLF
+437 EFHLF
-446 KRKKK
+446 RNLFKKKKKNK